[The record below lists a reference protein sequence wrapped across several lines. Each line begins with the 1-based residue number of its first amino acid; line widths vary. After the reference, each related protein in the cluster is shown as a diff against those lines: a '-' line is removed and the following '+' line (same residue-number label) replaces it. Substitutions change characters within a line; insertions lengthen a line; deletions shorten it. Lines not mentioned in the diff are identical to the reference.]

1 MTCRNARTGAALIEF
16 AAALILLSAMF
27 AGIFQV
33 GYTFFTYNTLVNSV
47 RAGARYAS
55 LRPPGASTADPEFAK
70 AVQNL
75 VAYGEPTPAPGAKP
89 LVSGLTAGNVELILG
104 PATTTVA
111 VRNFEIDAMFS
122 KVKLDGRPTVTFPL
136 TAGAAK

>member
-1 MTCRNARTGAALIEF
+1 MSRRNPRTGAALIEF

-27 AGIFQV
+27 VGIFQV

-55 LRPPGASTADPEFAK
+55 LRQSGASAADPEFAK

-75 VAYGEPTPAPGAKP
+75 VAYGEPAPAPGTKP
-89 LVSGLTAGNVELILG
+89 LVSGLTAANVELILG

-111 VRNFEIDAMFS
+111 LRNFEIDAMFS
-122 KVKLDGRPTVTFPL
+122 KVKLDGRPTATFPV
-136 TAGAAK
+136 TNGVAK